1 MEEKL
6 TDQEVVRRQ
15 KVEKL
20 KEMGIDP
27 FGQAFDQTDWSKD
40 IKEKEAGDRSLWIS
54 VYVHDGANRRDY
66 HIIYGTG
73 K

>member
-27 FGQAFDQTDWSKD
+27 IGQAFDQTDWSK
-40 IKEKEAGDRSLWIS
+40 EYPS
-54 VYVHDGANRRDY
+54 
-66 HIIYGTG
+66 
-73 K
+73 